1 MQFQFLNIFAYKLFR
16 SLNFSDFD
24 YFLCEYCNPLWK
36 KSPLF
41 PSKPPLNDEVLSSLP
56 FWKIWL
62 GAQREGWTL
71 RYLGNT
77 MPLSIYKKAT
87 LHVSVYQEAYCISLF
102 WFILYFVHLLLLSL
116 LSCSLF
122 KVILILALDMN
133 MLKIH

>member
-1 MQFQFLNIFAYKLFR
+1 MQFQFLNIFAYTLFR

-41 PSKPPLNDEVLSSLP
+41 PSNPPLKAEVLWSPL
-56 FWKIWL
+56 FLKIWL

-71 RYLGNT
+71 WYLGNH

-87 LHVSVYQEAYCISLF
+87 LHVSVYQEAYCINLF
-102 WFILYFVHLLLLSL
+102 WLILYFVHLLFLSL
-116 LSCSLF
+116 LSYSLF